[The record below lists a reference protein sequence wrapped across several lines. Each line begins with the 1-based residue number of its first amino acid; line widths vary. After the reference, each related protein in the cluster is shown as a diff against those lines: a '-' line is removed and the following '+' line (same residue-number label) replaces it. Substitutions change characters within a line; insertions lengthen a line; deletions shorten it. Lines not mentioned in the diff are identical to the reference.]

1 MSEDK
6 KTQTD
11 CSGGLDALFRKTLG
25 SSQMEPSPG
34 LWKGISRKLLSTEL
48 VHFNF
53 TNLPKSYWIVAGGAA
68 LIGLIFLFKQIPDG
82 KTVENDYNPVIVNN
96 SSHKTSTSAF
106 AKTKILTP
114 TNSNQ
119 SGTADLSSQTSGKR
133 LPVNNVQLNATVPVL
148 ASNNATRIKSTYK
161 IANKTVVPSGNESLT
176 QSNTEQ
182 PSTESH
188 LIVTQERKSDNYK
201 LNYLSPLTVASLLPE
216 TDEDTILRIQNLNG
230 ILNVPLVTK
239 TEIPQFFTYNI
250 GVSPELSLYRNNG
263 QYSESNLWLKTGLTY
278 HIGKFSLQTGVGLGY
293 VFDQAN
299 YRVRYK
305 SKDSIGYFTDIISFI
320 ITPGNNIIY
329 TTKDVAVYD
338 SIEHVA
344 DNRAI
349 SRYTYLQIPLLI
361 GYEVFESAHWSIGIK
376 AGPAISFLIASK
388 EASPFIDYP
397 NAQLIR
403 VENNSFSRVKMN
415 WELQAALDIE
425 YRLTKEFS
433 IYADPSYNHYFKPF
447 ETQES
452 ATSKAKDP
460 YSIGIELGIRVNFGK
475 NKKHH
480 D

>member
-1 MSEDK
+1 S
-6 KTQTD
+6 
-11 CSGGLDALFRKTLG
+11 
-25 SSQMEPSPG
+25 
-34 LWKGISRKLLSTEL
+34 
-48 VHFNF
+48 
-53 TNLPKSYWIVAGGAA
+53 
-68 LIGLIFLFKQIPDG
+68 
-82 KTVENDYNPVIVNN
+82 
-96 SSHKTSTSAF
+96 

-114 TNSNQ
+114 ANSTQSDNTN
-119 SGTADLSSQTSGKR
+119 LPSQTSGKG
-133 LPVNNVQLNATVPVL
+133 LPVNNSQLSLAVPIL
-148 ASNNATRIKSTYK
+148 ASNSTTRIKSTYK
-161 IANKTVVPSGNESLT
+161 ITNKTTVPSGSESIT
-176 QSNTEQ
+176 QSSAETA
-182 PSTESH
+182 STTDH
-188 LIVTQERKSDNYK
+188 LIVTQRRSSDTYELK
-201 LNYLSPLTVASLLPE
+201 YMPPLSINSLLPTTE
-216 TDEDTILRIQNLNG
+216 EDTMLRIQNLNG

-239 TEIPQFFTYNI
+239 AEIPQFFTYNI

-278 HIGKFSLQTGVGLGY
+278 HVGKFSLQTGVGLGY
-293 VFDQAN
+293 VFDQAD

-320 ITPGNNIIY
+320 VTPENQIIY
-329 TTKDVAVYD
+329 TTKDIAVYD

-344 DNRAI
+344 DNRGI
-349 SRYTYLQIPLLI
+349 SRYTYLQIPLLL
-361 GYEVFESAHWSIGIK
+361 GYEVFESDRWSIGIK

-403 VENNSFSRVKMN
+403 VENNSFTRVKMN

-460 YSIGIELGIRVNFGK
+460 YSIGIELGIRINFGK
-475 NKKHH
+475 NKKYH

>member
-6 KTQTD
+6 KIQTD

-48 VHFNF
+48 VNFNF
-53 TNLPKSYWIVAGGAA
+53 TNLPKSYWIIAGGAA
-68 LIGLIFLFKQIPDG
+68 LIGLIFLFNQIPDG

-96 SSHKTSTSAF
+96 SSHKTSTSAS

-114 TNSNQ
+114 ANSTQ
-119 SGTADLSSQTSGKR
+119 SGIADLSSQTSGKR
-133 LPVNNVQLNATVPVL
+133 LPVNNSQLNATVPVL

-161 IANKTVVPSGNESLT
+161 ITNKTVVPSGNELLT
-176 QSNTEQ
+176 QSNTDQ

-216 TDEDTILRIQNLNG
+216 TDEDTMLRIQNLNG

-305 SKDSIGYFTDIISFI
+305 SKDSIGYFTDIISF
-320 ITPGNNIIY
+320 
-329 TTKDVAVYD
+329 
-338 SIEHVA
+338 H
-344 DNRAI
+344 
-349 SRYTYLQIPLLI
+349 
-361 GYEVFESAHWSIGIK
+361 H
-376 AGPAISFLIASK
+376 
-388 EASPFIDYP
+388 
-397 NAQLIR
+397 NAW
-403 VENNSFSRVKMN
+403 K
-415 WELQAALDIE
+415 
-425 YRLTKEFS
+425 
-433 IYADPSYNHYFKPF
+433 
-447 ETQES
+447 
-452 ATSKAKDP
+452 
-460 YSIGIELGIRVNFGK
+460 
-475 NKKHH
+475 
-480 D
+480 